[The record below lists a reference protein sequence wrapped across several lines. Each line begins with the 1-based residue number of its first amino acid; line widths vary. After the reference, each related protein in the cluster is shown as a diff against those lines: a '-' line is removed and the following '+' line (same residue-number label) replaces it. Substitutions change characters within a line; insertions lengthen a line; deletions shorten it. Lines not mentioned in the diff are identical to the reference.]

1 MRDKYDTIER
11 IGDQE
16 DRQGIGVLQFHRCS
30 HLLLDRPVDI
40 QTVCD
45 RARLIAELFRIEVLI
60 AFLVRDEKHVAS
72 SAILEFLLH
81 GGDITHRMVC
91 RFLAGA

>member
-1 MRDKYDTIER
+1 MYNFHQLLAQANRIALRDKYDTVER

-45 RARLIAELFRIEVLI
+45 RAR
-60 AFLVRDEKHVAS
+60 
-72 SAILEFLLH
+72 
-81 GGDITHRMVC
+81 
-91 RFLAGA
+91 

>member
-1 MRDKYDTIER
+1 MQEPVAEADRIAVGFEHDTVER

-45 RARLIAELFRIEVLI
+45 RAR
-60 AFLVRDEKHVAS
+60 
-72 SAILEFLLH
+72 
-81 GGDITHRMVC
+81 
-91 RFLAGA
+91 